1 MKNILLR
8 GPAGTGKT
16 SLLEYFAKQN
26 DAHLEYV
33 LLHEWASYEDLFYGI
48 NLDAVISRNGS
59 GYLEGPVVRA
69 LKSSRE
75 KLTVLILDE
84 VDKCQQRTENLLLDV
99 LQNCRAFDPKGNE
112 IKGNPENL
120 VIGLTTND
128 YRELSM
134 PLLRRVAKF
143 TIEFLPIEVETE
155 LVYRATDYYL
165 DGKRKFI
172 LKMLSTNNKNIKVKE
187 NEKLQRFLVKVAN
200 RFRSNGLDLSLYEL
214 QNLYKTLHIC
224 ESREEAWYATEAF
237 FVRNEEYLE
246 FIDKTFRGL
255 KNLGNAIWDLYI
267 NNN

>member
-8 GPAGTGKT
+8 GQAGTGKT
-16 SLLEYFAKQN
+16 SLFEYFAKYY

-69 LKSSRE
+69 LRKSNE
-75 KLTVLILDE
+75 KKTVLILDE
-84 VDKCQQRTENLLLDV
+84 IDKCQPRTENLLLDV
-99 LQNCRAFDPKGNE
+99 LQNCRAFTPKGEE
-112 IKGNPENL
+112 IRGNAGNL
-120 VIGLTTND
+120 IIGITTND
-128 YRELSM
+128 FRELSM

-172 LKMLSTNNKNIKVKE
+172 LKMLSADDKDIEVKE

-200 RFRSNGLDLSLYEL
+200 RFRASNLDLSLYEL
-214 QNLYKTLHIC
+214 QNLYRTLHIC
-224 ESREEAWYATEAF
+224 ETREEAWYTTEAF